1 MTASALS
8 TSAHDHSSELLE
20 HLIAEEISLQVQ
32 NIADGPQREGWP
44 MMALV
49 KRFMH
54 VAVEDL
60 TD

>member
-1 MTASALS
+1 MTASALR
-8 TSAHDHSSELLE
+8 TSAHDHSSVLLE

-32 NIADGPQREGWP
+32 NIADGLQREDWP
-44 MMALV
+44 MPLV

-54 VAVEDL
+54 IAVEDL